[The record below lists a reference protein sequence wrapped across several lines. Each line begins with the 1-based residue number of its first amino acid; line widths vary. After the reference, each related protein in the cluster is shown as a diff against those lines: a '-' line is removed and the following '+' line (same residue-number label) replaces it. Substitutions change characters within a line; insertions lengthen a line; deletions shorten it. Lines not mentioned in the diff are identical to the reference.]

1 MNTESTMDVAEIVLP
16 PKSHNRARNPGF
28 PLAVDWFE
36 GVGVN
41 ASAVERR
48 AATLTTRRS
57 VKKEHQA
64 AWLVKAMTCIDLTTL
79 AGDDTPGRV
88 RRLCAKARRPL
99 SDELLAALDLAEM
112 GLMVGA
118 VCVYPTM
125 VGPAVRALEGSGIPV
140 ASVATGFPAG
150 LTPLKQRL
158 EEIRYAVQEGAREID
173 IVITRAYV
181 LNREWSALYD
191 EVAAM
196 RETCGHAHLKTILG
210 TGDLKTLRNVYA
222 ASMVAMQAGADFIK
236 TSTGKEDVNATLPV
250 SLVMLRAL
258 RDYRERAG
266 VDIGFKPAG
275 GLRTAKDALAWL
287 ILMREELG
295 VQWMQP
301 DLFRIGASGLL
312 TDIERQLDHYTTG
325 RYSAAHRHAMA

>member
-1 MNTESTMDVAEIVLP
+1 MDQAVVTP
-16 PKSHNRARNPGF
+16 SQPGHNRPRNPGA
-28 PLAVDWFE
+28 PLAPDWFE
-36 GVGVN
+36 SVAVN

-48 AATLTTRRS
+48 AATLTARRS
-57 VKKEHQA
+57 VKKEFQA

-79 AGDDTPGRV
+79 AGDDTPERV

-99 SDELLAALDLAEM
+99 SDELLAALDLADS
-112 GLMVGA
+112 GLTVAA
-118 VCVYPTM
+118 VCVYPMM
-125 VGPAVRALEGSGIPV
+125 VGPAVKALEGSGVPV
-140 ASVATGFPAG
+140 ASVASGFPAG

-158 EEIRYAVQEGAREID
+158 DEIRYSVGEGAREID
-173 IVITRAYV
+173 IVITRAHV
-181 LNREWSALYD
+181 LSRDWSALYD

-196 RETCGHAHLKTILG
+196 REACGRAHLKAILG

-222 ASMVAMQAGADFIK
+222 ASMVAMQAGAEFIK

-250 SLVMLRAL
+250 SLVMVRAL

-287 ILMREELG
+287 ILMKEELG
-295 VQWMQP
+295 LPWMQP

-312 TDIERQLDHYTTG
+312 TDIERQLDHYATG
-325 RYSAAHRHAMA
+325 RYSAAYRHAMA

>member
-1 MNTESTMDVAEIVLP
+1 MDQAVATP
-16 PKSHNRARNPGF
+16 TQAGHNRPRNPGA
-28 PLAVDWFE
+28 PLAPDWFE
-36 GVGVN
+36 SVGVN

-57 VKKEHQA
+57 VKKEYQA

-79 AGDDTPGRV
+79 SGDDTPGRV
-88 RRLCAKARRPL
+88 RRLCAKARHPL
-99 SDELLAALDLAEM
+99 DEEALKALDLA
-112 GLMVGA
+112 GLGLTVAA

-125 VGPAVRALEGSGIPV
+125 VGPAVKALEGSDIPV

-158 EEIRYAVQEGAREID
+158 EEIRYAVGEGAREID
-173 IVITRAYV
+173 IVITRAHV

-191 EVAAM
+191 EVSAM

-287 ILMREELG
+287 ILMKEELG

-312 TDIERQLDHYTTG
+312 TDIERQLDHYATG